1 MGLMQRAALF
11 EWVNGAVRYRGLP
24 VERHRIRIADDTFE
38 IAALKDAAAL
48 LDDAE
53 VVRECEKTD
62 RLPYGFELW
71 PAALMLA
78 EHLYRGEPG
87 RGRRVIELG
96 CGVGLVSIAAA
107 RRGWRVL
114 TTDCDPVPLQFAEF
128 NAAANTVDVEGYQLL
143 DWHNP
148 PSGPRFARVLAAD
161 VLYQRC
167 DHTPI
172 LNCIEALLE
181 EDGLAILADPNRG
194 VADDFASR
202 ADASGL
208 ECILEPL
215 SPAGGEGRVRGF
227 SDALL
232 DAEFIQAA
240 ASLDPRRPVAGRLFL
255 LRQRKTQKLRNAESR
270 NGAV

>member
-24 VERHRIRIADDTFE
+24 VQQHRIRIADDTFE

-48 LDDAE
+48 LDDVE

-87 RGRRVIELG
+87 RGRRAIELG
-96 CGVGLVSIAAA
+96 CGGGLVSIAAA

-128 NAAANTVDVEGYQLL
+128 NAAANGVAAEAYQLL

-148 PSGPRFARVLAAD
+148 PSEPRFARVLAAD

-181 EDGLAILADPNRG
+181 QDGLAIIADPNRG

-202 ADASGL
+202 AEASG
-208 ECILEPL
+208 
-215 SPAGGEGRVRGF
+215 F
-227 SDALL
+227 
-232 DAEFIQAA
+232 DAEFIHAA
-240 ASLDPRRPVAGRLFL
+240 ASLDPRKPVAGRLFL

>member
-24 VERHRIRIADDTFE
+24 VEQHRIRIADDTFE

-87 RGRRVIELG
+87 RGRRAIELG

-128 NAAANTVDVEGYQLL
+128 NAAANTVDVVGYQLL

-172 LNCIEALLE
+172 LNCIDALLE
-181 EDGLAILADPNRG
+181 QDGMAIIADPNRG
-194 VADDFASR
+194 VADDFASQ
-202 ADASGL
+202 ADASG
-208 ECILEPL
+208 
-215 SPAGGEGRVRGF
+215 F
-227 SDALL
+227 

-240 ASLDPRRPVAGRLFL
+240 AALDPRKPVAGRLFL
-255 LRQRKTQKLRNAESR
+255 LRQRKTQKLRNAERR

>member
-1 MGLMQRAALF
+1 VTSFRIGVSRRTTLF
-11 EWVNGAVRYRGLP
+11 ESVNGLAHYRGLP
-24 VERHRIRIADDTFE
+24 VDQHRIRIADDTFE

-53 VVRECEKTD
+53 FVRECEKTD
-62 RLPYGFELW
+62 RLPYGLELW

-87 RGRRVIELG
+87 RGRRAIELG

-128 NAAANTVDVEGYQLL
+128 NAAANGITAEAYQLL

-181 EDGLAILADPNRG
+181 QDGLAIIADPNRG
-194 VADDFASR
+194 VADDFASQ
-202 ADASGL
+202 AEASGF
-208 ECILEPL
+208 
-215 SPAGGEGRVRGF
+215 GV
-227 SDALL
+227 
-232 DAEFIQAA
+232 EFIQAA
-240 ASLDPRRPVAGRLFL
+240 AALETRKPVAGRLFL
-255 LRQRKTQKLRNAESR
+255 LRRPLRGS
-270 NGAV
+270 GQG

>member
-1 MGLMQRAALF
+1 VICSRIDVARRTTLF
-11 EWVNGAVRYRGLP
+11 ESVDGFAHYRGLP
-24 VERHRIRIADDTFE
+24 VEQHRIRIADDTFE

-87 RGRRVIELG
+87 RGRRAIELG

-128 NAAANTVDVEGYQLL
+128 NAAANTVPSSPSRLRARLRTRDVEGYQLL

-148 PSGPRFARVLAAD
+148 PSGPPFARVLAAD

-172 LNCIEALLE
+172 LNCIDALLE
-181 EDGLAILADPNRG
+181 QDGMAIIADPNRG
-194 VADDFASR
+194 VADDFASQ
-202 ADASGL
+202 ADASG
-208 ECILEPL
+208 
-215 SPAGGEGRVRGF
+215 F
-227 SDALL
+227 
-232 DAEFIQAA
+232 DAECIQAA
-240 ASLDPRRPVAGRLFL
+240 AALDPRKPVAGRLFL
-255 LRQRKTQKLRNAESR
+255 LRQRKTQKLRNLET
-270 NGAV
+270 